1 MSRDTRLLELGQL
14 ALPLVLLTLG
24 VLELGAV
31 GLTVVR
37 AADATGIALAAGP
50 GALVPVTLAV
60 VFATLLRPTPRAV
73 RVRAITAVGAAVFLV
88 ARVGLVAAAVLSGG
102 PAVSAGSMLGA
113 ASGVVL
119 GLSLAVWSAIE
130 SRAAQLGLRPVAA
143 PLTRER
149 PATEPARPLPVDVP
163 SPQTITSPG
172 PRPRVT
178 APRPRA
184 ALTPHPV
191 SQATPPARFP
201 ERTNPGAVP
210 WHRGSTPW
218 PRSNEDDPD
227 GTLLRP
233 PRRR

>member
-24 VLELGAV
+24 VLELGAL

-60 VFATLLRPTPRAV
+60 VFATLLRPTSRAV
-73 RVRAITAVGAAVFLV
+73 RVRAITAVGAAVFLL
-88 ARVGLVAAAVLSGG
+88 ARLGLVATAVLSGG
-102 PAVSAGSMLGA
+102 PALPAASMLGA
-113 ASGVVL
+113 ASGLVL

-130 SRAAQLGLRPVAA
+130 FRAAQLCLRPVA
-143 PLTRER
+143 PPSRQQ
-149 PATEPARPLPVDVP
+149 PAAEPARPSPVDVP
-163 SPQTITSPG
+163 NPQTITSPG

-201 ERTNPGAVP
+201 ERTSPGAVP

-218 PRSNEDDPD
+218 PRGNEDDPD